1 MGALTMPKLLDGTPI
16 EPTEEELDIAEM
28 SANKVKKI
36 DTTLAVKIDDVATT
50 NFVNI
55 DNLNRIWEM

>member
-1 MGALTMPKLLDGTPI
+1 MPKLLDGTPI